1 MPSDLQLHL
10 MNGVHRTLL
19 KLTGGKVGW
28 HIMGMSALELTTIG
42 RRSGQPRTVML
53 TSPTQEGDAL
63 VIVASRGGD
72 DHHPA
77 WFLNLR
83 EHPDVTV
90 SYEGGPK
97 QPMRARVATDA
108 ERDALWPRITATY
121 KGYADYQRRTDRKI
135 PVVLLEPLTSSPG

>member
-28 HIMGMSALELTTIG
+28 HVGGMSALELTTIG
-42 RRSGQPRTVML
+42 RRSGQSRTVML
-53 TSPTQEGDAL
+53 TSPTREGDAL

-72 DHHPA
+72 DQHPA

-90 SYEGGPK
+90 SYEGRPRQK
-97 QPMRARVATDA
+97 MRARVATDA
-108 ERDALWPRITATY
+108 ERETLWPRITAAY
-121 KGYADYQRRTDRKI
+121 KGYADYQRKTDRKI
-135 PVVLLEPLTSSPG
+135 PVVLLEPVTASPG

>member
-1 MPSDLQLHL
+1 

-19 KLTGGKVGW
+19 KLTGGKIGW
-28 HIMGMSALELTTIG
+28 HVMGMSALELTTMG
-42 RRSGQPRTVML
+42 RRSGQARTVML
-53 TSPTQEGDAL
+53 TSPTQEGDAI

-77 WFLNLR
+77 WFLNLC
-83 EHPDVTV
+83 EHPEVTV

-97 QPMRARVATDA
+97 KTMRARVATDA

-121 KGYADYQRRTDRKI
+121 NGYAGYQLKTERKI
-135 PVVLLEPLTSSPG
+135 PVVLLEPVTSSPG